1 MAYLN
6 YNVALLKTIRE
17 PLLEGLTPVR
27 DALLAV
33 VAGTLPAH
41 QVQVAGALEAA
52 GNLQMVGRPSLVLS
66 LRTLSSALTRLQKE
80 HADWELGKAQNV
92 AKTGAD
98 LVDQVIQQIRAA
110 ERGQPMGP
118 RDLMRAWSALASA
131 ADLPLPSAADL
142 FDGDADI
149 DASRFSAVDAQILR
163 ETAVPH
169 LEKFTSAINL
179 LRAPVQESG
188 WVGMLSDME
197 EVFDW
202 ACAVRHRLGFH
213 AYWCGARA
221 RIAWESLSGFPSQDT
236 SGKARLEAFTRAM
249 HQASLELRKF
259 SEDARRTRPDSLI
272 ELMRPLL
279 TPWPEGWT
287 ARRQSLSDAV
297 SLFKLDDFWRQ
308 TQEGASPAER
318 QGSLAPDVS
327 NLARQL
333 LSIKNGWINQ
343 SGTSTPD
350 FAPVA
355 RSLSTFIPSYRMHAQ
370 VRDGLAEPGEVLV
383 GALSQLASHLDVSR
397 PVPAPAFFEVAT
409 LLLVVEDTLGLQ
421 DEVDLESLP
430 ARADLVSR
438 RVEAALR
445 ADPNLRALPRPVWSR
460 RRLSRM
466 ASLAVSS
473 AVAEIKS
480 DLSFVVDIVDE
491 FYLRDTAAARPQYKE
506 IREKILMDAQVLRTL
521 GQTTAA
527 TILDAVYK
535 DLVVMTHPTPPS
547 QDSKEFYRLTQALAG
562 VQAFLDSFAL
572 GDHDAS
578 RLLDPALTALSLS
591 HSLDR
596 GLSDFSPAVV
606 APSSV
611 QPSEKLV
618 VEKESESTVASMAGP
633 EPTSLVGSSDAVSNG
648 KTQEELE
655 DQQAQVA
662 ETFRLSKPWTDKA
675 DDRELVDAFVE
686 ETLAVF
692 DRLEASRIA
701 CIEQPSNRDSLI
713 DLRRQY
719 HTLKGS
725 GRMSGLWGVAE
736 YAAQVET
743 RLNEARDAEE
753 DYSDSLDRVI
763 EVSAGRLSEFLGEL
777 SREGWVR
784 IGPLH
789 QRELM
794 GVIASSYPQVPD
806 LAAEQAEAERLE
818 AERLAAEQAE
828 SERLAAEHLAAE
840 QAEAARL
847 EAERLAAEQLA
858 AEQAEAAR
866 LEAEQAEAERL
877 EAERLAAE
885 QLAAEQAEAERLE
898 AEQAEAERLAAEQ
911 LAAEQAEAEQSRLD
925 GSLIDVER
933 VDFER
938 PEAQAQS
945 AALGQAETLDSVM
958 ADDAAMEDIL
968 LDLRTHRDNMRNV
981 MGGRESFDV
990 SMLNWSVHTLAS
1002 LARGLGHERF
1012 RAFCKTLERKIE
1024 GDVDAQQS
1032 GVALSSA
1039 RTDVLL
1045 SLSAVVLEKTESL
1058 LTSPRAPL
1066 DWDSLDEAAEAT
1078 LFDLEDGSP
1087 FAGEQRPE
1095 EASHEDK
1102 KWEEVHSR
1110 LSSIVDH
1117 FNALQSIFHELS
1129 KSRK

>member
-1 MAYLN
+1 
-6 YNVALLKTIRE
+6 
-17 PLLEGLTPVR
+17 
-27 DALLAV
+27 
-33 VAGTLPAH
+33 
-41 QVQVAGALEAA
+41 
-52 GNLQMVGRPSLVLS
+52 
-66 LRTLSSALTRLQKE
+66 
-80 HADWELGKAQNV
+80 
-92 AKTGAD
+92 
-98 LVDQVIQQIRAA
+98 
-110 ERGQPMGP
+110 
-118 RDLMRAWSALASA
+118 
-131 ADLPLPSAADL
+131 
-142 FDGDADI
+142 
-149 DASRFSAVDAQILR
+149 
-163 ETAVPH
+163 
-169 LEKFTSAINL
+169 
-179 LRAPVQESG
+179 
-188 WVGMLSDME
+188 
-197 EVFDW
+197 
-202 ACAVRHRLGFH
+202 
-213 AYWCGARA
+213 
-221 RIAWESLSGFPSQDT
+221 
-236 SGKARLEAFTRAM
+236 
-249 HQASLELRKF
+249 
-259 SEDARRTRPDSLI
+259 
-272 ELMRPLL
+272 
-279 TPWPEGWT
+279 
-287 ARRQSLSDAV
+287 
-297 SLFKLDDFWRQ
+297 
-308 TQEGASPAER
+308 
-318 QGSLAPDVS
+318 
-327 NLARQL
+327 
-333 LSIKNGWINQ
+333 
-343 SGTSTPD
+343 
-350 FAPVA
+350 
-355 RSLSTFIPSYRMHAQ
+355 
-370 VRDGLAEPGEVLV
+370 
-383 GALSQLASHLDVSR
+383 
-397 PVPAPAFFEVAT
+397 
-409 LLLVVEDTLGLQ
+409 
-421 DEVDLESLP
+421 
-430 ARADLVSR
+430 
-438 RVEAALR
+438 
-445 ADPNLRALPRPVWSR
+445 
-460 RRLSRM
+460 
-466 ASLAVSS
+466 
-473 AVAEIKS
+473 
-480 DLSFVVDIVDE
+480 
-491 FYLRDTAAARPQYKE
+491 
-506 IREKILMDAQVLRTL
+506 
-521 GQTTAA
+521 
-527 TILDAVYK
+527 
-535 DLVVMTHPTPPS
+535 
-547 QDSKEFYRLTQALAG
+547 
-562 VQAFLDSFAL
+562 
-572 GDHDAS
+572 
-578 RLLDPALTALSLS
+578 
-591 HSLDR
+591 
-596 GLSDFSPAVV
+596 
-606 APSSV
+606 
-611 QPSEKLV
+611 
-618 VEKESESTVASMAGP
+618 
-633 EPTSLVGSSDAVSNG
+633 
-648 KTQEELE
+648 
-655 DQQAQVA
+655 
-662 ETFRLSKPWTDKA
+662 
-675 DDRELVDAFVE
+675 
-686 ETLAVF
+686 
-692 DRLEASRIA
+692 
-701 CIEQPSNRDSLI
+701 
-713 DLRRQY
+713 
-719 HTLKGS
+719 
-725 GRMSGLWGVAE
+725 MSGLWGVAE

-794 GVIASSYPQVPD
+794 GVIASSYQQVPD
-806 LAAEQAEAERLE
+806 LAAEQAEADRLEAERLAAEQAESERLAAEQLAAEQAEAERLE

-840 QAEAARL
+840 QAEAARLEAEQAEAERLEAERLAAEQLAAEQAEAERLEAEQAEAERLEAERLAAEQLAAEQAEAERL